1 MRLVGRAAA
10 LVASV
15 GTAIYRAL
23 GHEVVEVVGPVSVSG
38 EVTIAWLCPSL

>member
-23 GHEVVEVVGPVSVSG
+23 GHEVVEVAGPVSVSG
-38 EVTIAWLCPSL
+38 EGTTALWYPSS

>member
-1 MRLVGRAAA
+1 MRLVGRVAA